1 MGTSN
6 ESLHVDLDQEDEE
19 YSAFLSKHLVCIQ
32 TTWKSLYHCNV
43 KYYLTYYITRQNIGV
58 FFTGSIFQFF
68 SFSVNRVRSLNS
80 RTKSCKNKLDR

>member
-32 TTWKSLYHCNV
+32 MTWKSLYHCNV

-58 FFTGSIFQFF
+58 FSLAQFF
-68 SFSVNRVRSLNS
+68 SFSVF
-80 RTKSCKNKLDR
+80 